1 MQAGR
6 PRRHRRQKKATP
18 MTTSPSPRP
27 PLPPFDRDA
36 AIQKVRLAED
46 AWNTRDPQE
55 SRPATPRT
63 ACGAIA
69 RSFSARDQGLPAVYA
84 RRAPLDAG
92 GYGGV
97 FQPRA
102 GRAADAA
109 GEGGARGLHAPVVTH
124 RSRIDAAPAS
134 ESWLGLEAIEARD
147 QVRGASHR

>member
-1 MQAGR
+1 
-6 PRRHRRQKKATP
+6 
-18 MTTSPSPRP
+18 MTASPSPRP

-46 AWNTRDPQE
+46 ACNTRDPQE

-109 GEGGARGLHAPVVTH
+109 GEGGPGRLHAPAVACDDLSSSPFVEAF
-124 RSRIDAAPAS
+124 SDALRRFTQTGAFRAIYRKYFPTPR
-134 ESWLGLEAIEARD
+134 ESTTP
-147 QVRGASHR
+147 